1 MLLLSEPTDLT
12 LSVVF
17 SSDSH
22 VLVKMFTTV
31 MWVKDNQKGEV
42 I

>member
-17 SSDSH
+17 SSNSH